1 MTVRSYAWDWNIAV
15 FCRNERPYIGACLQ
29 AIANAIGTHNA
40 IVTIIVNGSTD
51 NSAILARDAARAH
64 GFSFVV
70 YTIPHGDKAN
80 AINQFMHRI
89 REDARLYF
97 FVDGYTRVSPTAFRA
112 MDACL
117 SDRADVVAATGV
129 AANGRTMRLA
139 TPETLAS
146 GGRLHGQLHGLRGE
160 FVDRLVARGIRLPI
174 GLYYG
179 DGLVGSMA
187 MHDLDPLHIEWNT
200 RRIAGLPDAAYEIPT
215 LSLFRIRDLR
225 RQFNRK
231 VRQMRGRLENA
242 AIRSIVYQHGYE
254 GLPAYSDDMIRS
266 FLAAHEMPRVP
277 LADRPFMALAKRQ
290 IGKAAKPDAE
300 WLAPRRFDPP

>member
-97 FVDGYTRVSPTAFRA
+97 FVDGYTRVSPTVCPA
-112 MDACL
+112 
-117 SDRADVVAATGV
+117 VA
-129 AANGRTMRLA
+129 
-139 TPETLAS
+139 
-146 GGRLHGQLHGLRGE
+146 
-160 FVDRLVARGIRLPI
+160 
-174 GLYYG
+174 
-179 DGLVGSMA
+179 
-187 MHDLDPLHIEWNT
+187 
-200 RRIAGLPDAAYEIPT
+200 
-215 LSLFRIRDLR
+215 
-225 RQFNRK
+225 
-231 VRQMRGRLENA
+231 
-242 AIRSIVYQHGYE
+242 
-254 GLPAYSDDMIRS
+254 
-266 FLAAHEMPRVP
+266 
-277 LADRPFMALAKRQ
+277 
-290 IGKAAKPDAE
+290 
-300 WLAPRRFDPP
+300 